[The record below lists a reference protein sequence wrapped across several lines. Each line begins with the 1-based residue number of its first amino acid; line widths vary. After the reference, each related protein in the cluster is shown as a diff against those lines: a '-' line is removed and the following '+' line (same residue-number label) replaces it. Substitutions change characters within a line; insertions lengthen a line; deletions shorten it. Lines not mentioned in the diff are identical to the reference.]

1 MIRMLKTFLMIVGAL
16 SLVSLLSGLITTIVL
31 WTTGEDVPE
40 RTILEIDFTK
50 GVVEYVPDDVS
61 ARMVVDSG
69 PTTMELV
76 EALEMAADDDRVRA
90 LVARIAPGR
99 MGFGRI
105 QEMRD
110 AVARFRDSGKP
121 AFAWADTFGEMSAGN
136 GAYYLAT
143 AFDEIHLQPSGN
155 VNITGLMMQGRF
167 LKGTFDK
174 IGLEARMDRRKE
186 YKSAL
191 NTFTETSFTEPQEE
205 ALTAVMDSMFN
216 GMVAGIAERRG
227 LSESD
232 VRDLFDR
239 GVLSAEAARDA
250 GLVDS
255 LNYRDAVYDAARKI
269 AGAGAEPLSITTYL
283 RRGERRY
290 AEGTAVA
297 LIHGVGMIHRGRSE
311 LNPLF
316 GEPLMSAVRITS
328 AFRDAI
334 EDKSVKAILF
344 RVDSPGG
351 SYVGSDSIWREVQ
364 RARDAGKPVI
374 VSMGDVAGSGGY
386 FVAMPAN
393 RIVAHPATIT
403 GSIGVYAGKFL
414 TSDFWEML
422 GISWDEI
429 HTCPQAT
436 LWTGTQDYTPEQ
448 WALLQSTLDRIYIDF
463 TEKAASGRDLPLEH
477 VQEVARGRIWTGADA
492 LDLGLVDSLGGIPE
506 AIRLLREAA
515 DLAPDAPIRLKRFPR
530 PKKFLESILQKLGPL
545 AGLLANEGA
554 YPAGRHLEALEPA
567 LRELGRRVGPVQ
579 AGPLTMPAVEIR

>member
-1 MIRMLKTFLMIVGAL
+1 MIRILKTFLMIVGAMT
-16 SLVSLLSGLITTIVL
+16 LVSLLSGLITTIVM
-31 WTTGEDVPE
+31 WTTDEDVPD

-69 PTTMELV
+69 TTSMELV

-90 LVARIAPGR
+90 LVARIAPGG
-99 MGFGRI
+99 MGFGQI

-110 AVARFRDSGKP
+110 AVARFRESGKP
-121 AFAWADTFGEMSAGN
+121 ALAWADTFGEMSAGN
-136 GAYYLAT
+136 RAYYLAT
-143 AFDEIHLQPSGN
+143 AFDEIHLQPSGS
-155 VNITGLMMQGRF
+155 VNITGLMMHGRF
-167 LKGTFDK
+167 LKGTFEK
-174 IGLEARMDRRKE
+174 LGLEARMDRRKE

-191 NTFTETSFTEPQEE
+191 NTFTETSFTDAQEE
-205 ALTAVMDSMFN
+205 ALTAVMDSMFS

-227 LSESD
+227 LSDSE
-232 VRDLFDR
+232 VRDLFDQ
-239 GVLSAEAARDA
+239 GVLSAQEAREV

-255 LNYRDAVYDAARKI
+255 LSYRDSVYDAARKI
-269 AGAGAEPLSITTYL
+269 AGAGAEPLSITSYL

-290 AEGTAVA
+290 AKGTTVA

-316 GEPLMSAVRITS
+316 GEPLMSAVKVTS

-334 EDKSVKAILF
+334 EDKSVKAIIF

-351 SYVGSDSIWREVQ
+351 SYVGSDSIWQEVR
-364 RARDAGKPVI
+364 RARDEGKPVI
-374 VSMGDVAGSGGY
+374 VTMGNVAGSGGY
-386 FVAMPAN
+386 FVAMPAD

-429 HTCPQAT
+429 HTSPQAT
-436 LWTGTQDYTPEQ
+436 MWTGTRDYTPEQ
-448 WALLQSTLDRIYIDF
+448 WALLQSTLDRIYADF
-463 TEKAASGRDLPLEH
+463 TEKAAEGRDLPLEQ
-477 VQEVARGRIWTGADA
+477 VQEIARGRIWTGADA
-492 LDLGLVDSLGGIPE
+492 LDRGLIDSLGGIPE
-506 AIRLLREAA
+506 AIRLAREAA
-515 DLAPDAPIRLKRFPR
+515 DLAPDAPIRLKAFPR
-530 PKKFLESILQKLGPL
+530 PQGFFKSLVQKLGPL
-545 AGLLANEGA
+545 AGLLGDEGA
-554 YPAGRHLEALEPA
+554 SPTGRHLKALEPA

-579 AGPLTMPAVEIR
+579 AGPLTMPVVEIR